1 MPLLR
6 LLYFLISQGCINLA
20 ECEIYQDE
28 EIKRRF
34 TVYSHLEDRSF
45 LFESVLD
52 VDFAEWFYAI
62 SNNIEVRLDG
72 FVHCSDSETME
83 MISEVGMKMIMLLQG
98 LESQGKLRE

>member
-1 MPLLR
+1 M
-6 LLYFLISQGCINLA
+6 
-20 ECEIYQDE
+20 
-28 EIKRRF
+28 
-34 TVYSHLEDRSF
+34 
-45 LFESVLD
+45 FESVLD

-83 MISEVGMKMIMLLQG
+83 MVSEVGMKMIMLLQG